1 MGGYRLQRGIQLI
14 TALMLLAWPFLIW
27 FGLTYNGLRWL
38 VPLMAF
44 LLILRVRQVRQTIG
58 PMRLVIQSVASAGV
72 ALCILSYLL
81 QAHQLLLFYPVMVN
95 LVMLVLFG
103 SSLWRSMPLV
113 ERLARLQEPELP
125 PEGVRY
131 TRKVTQIWCVFFIL
145 NGAMALFTVLYGEM
159 WLWTTWNGMIAYVLM
174 GIFMM
179 GEWLVRRQVIKR
191 AAP

>member
-38 VPLMAF
+38 VPLMVF

-58 PMRLVIQSVASAGV
+58 PMRLVIQSVVSAGV

-103 SSLWRSMPLV
+103 SSLWSSMPLV
-113 ERLARLQEPELP
+113 ERLARLQAPELP

-174 GIFMM
+174 GILMM